1 MSSQLNLLL
10 FILLLYIKVLN
21 ILIAIIIDSY
31 DSSKQRSREIFY
43 RARIEYAAH
52 LAARKQFLTPRE
64 CSDFHVATYVP
75 KTARKSLR
83 IIYFLVIAL
92 AFLAAEYGFFGMLHF
107 LTLED
112 KHDYRMVRSLV
123 WIYVV
128 IGSIFNVYVI
138 SVASIGLFSRYDK
151 RYVGLKWLTGDR
163 HTIHGFIKRVIELL
177 KVAVNLFHDFLG
189 FNADRETDWEDP
201 EDSQVTLPR
210 TLSGNW

>member
-1 MSSQLNLLL
+1 MNNLYSNSH
-10 FILLLYIKVLN
+10 FSILLLYLKVLN

-83 IIYFLVIAL
+83 IVYFLVIAL

-112 KHDYRMVRSLV
+112 KYDYRMVRSLV

-128 IGSIFNVYVI
+128 IGSIFNVYVM
-138 SVASIGLFSRYDK
+138 SVGSIGLFSRYDK
-151 RYVGLKWLTGDR
+151 RFAWLTGER
-163 HTIHGFIKRVIELL
+163 HTIHGVIKRVIELL
-177 KVAVNLFHDFLG
+177 KMAVKLFHDFLG
-189 FNADRETDWEDP
+189 FNADRETDYMLDGEYLIA
-201 EDSQVTLPR
+201 E
-210 TLSGNW
+210 GAKY

>member
-1 MSSQLNLLL
+1 
-10 FILLLYIKVLN
+10 LN

-83 IIYFLVIAL
+83 IVYFLVIAL

-112 KHDYRMVRSLV
+112 KYDYRMVRSLV

-128 IGSIFNVYVI
+128 IGAIFNVYVV
-138 SVASIGLFSRYDK
+138 SVGSIGLFSRYDK
-151 RYVGLKWLTGDR
+151 RFAWLTGER
-163 HTIHGFIKRVIELL
+163 HTIHSVIKRVIELL
-177 KVAVNLFHDFLG
+177 KVAVKLFHEFLG
-189 FNADRETDWEDP
+189 FNADRETDMLE
-201 EDSQVTLPR
+201 EEYRHFTE
-210 TLSGNW
+210 GAKY